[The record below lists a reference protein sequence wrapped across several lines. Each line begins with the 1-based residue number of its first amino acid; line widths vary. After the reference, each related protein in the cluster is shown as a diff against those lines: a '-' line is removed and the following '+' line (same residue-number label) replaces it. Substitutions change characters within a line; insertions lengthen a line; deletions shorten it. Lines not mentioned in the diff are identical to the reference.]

1 MQRPIAIPFIAA
13 FLAIGFSLDPISALR
28 SPGSQEQP
36 KQTDHSGAGASSAT
50 LIAGRRVFVSEC
62 ASCHGLDARGGERA
76 PNILA
81 RPEVQRMSDAD
92 ISRVVRDG
100 VAAKGMPAFAGS
112 LNAAEIHGVAAYL
125 RSLVH
130 GSGQSVRLPGDPV
143 AGKALFFSKAGCA
156 QCHMVNGVGGFIGA
170 DLSAYASSHTIEE
183 IRDAITNP
191 NKSPNQREKTVTVV
205 TRSGERLT
213 GIARNEDNFSL
224 QLQTPDGA
232 FHLLMRSDLEHIDY
246 PQQSLMPANYA
257 QRLGALEINDLISF
271 LMRTAAGNSK
281 IPASVAV
288 AKGSDENR

>member
-1 MQRPIAIPFIAA
+1 MFAA
-13 FLAIGFSLDPISALR
+13 A
-28 SPGSQEQP
+28 
-36 KQTDHSGAGASSAT
+36 
-50 LIAGRRVFVSEC
+50 C

-100 VAAKGMPAFAGS
+100 VVGKGMPAFAGS
-112 LNAAEIHGVAAYL
+112 LDAAETREAGAYVW
-125 RSLVH
+125 SLVH

-143 AGKALFFSKAGCA
+143 AGKRLFFSKAGCG
-156 QCHMVNGVGGFIGA
+156 QCHMVNGVGGFLGA
-170 DLSAYASSHTIEE
+170 DLSAYASSHSVEE
-183 IRDAITNP
+183 IRDSISDP
-191 NKSPNQREKTVTVV
+191 NKNPDRREKTAAVV
-205 TRSGERLT
+205 TRSGDRLT

-232 FHLLMRSDLEHIDY
+232 FHLLMKSDLEHIDY
-246 PQQSLMPANYA
+246 PQQSLMPADYA
-257 QRLGALEINDLISF
+257 QRLGAHEINDLISF

-281 IPASVAV
+281 TPASVAV